1 MFLVGGG
8 VSMDVET
15 EKRFERLER
24 LLAEEDT
31 FAKIERK
38 SVRIVAFVLLL
49 FALTALVCWGLYEL
63 TSFVLHLAHALHL
76 F

>member
-1 MFLVGGG
+1 
-8 VSMDVET
+8 MDVEI
-15 EKRFERLER
+15 EKRLERLER
-24 LLAEEDT
+24 LLAEEDN

-63 TSFVLHLAHALHL
+63 ISFILHLAKSIY
-76 F
+76 